1 MTYTKEEI
9 VKICE
14 QAIVRN
20 NNRFLEAKIK
30 LGLGLFLGG
39 MSLYFILHGAE
50 NYGIANFERDLIKQL
65 QDMLKEM

>member
-14 QAIVRN
+14 HEIIRN

-30 LGLGLFLGG
+30 LGIGLFLGG
-39 MSLYFILHGAE
+39 MSLYLILHGAE
-50 NYGIANFERDLIKQL
+50 NYGIANCERKVIEQV
-65 QDMLKEM
+65 QNIIKEM